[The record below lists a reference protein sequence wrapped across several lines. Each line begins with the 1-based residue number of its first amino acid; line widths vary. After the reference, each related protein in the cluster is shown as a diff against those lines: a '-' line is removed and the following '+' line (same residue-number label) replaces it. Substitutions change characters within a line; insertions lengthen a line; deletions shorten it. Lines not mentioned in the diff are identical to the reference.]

1 MCPPPNEK
9 ITRHAAVSAGLSVRG
24 SVRQSHA
31 AVPHPTRIQPA
42 SNPLPPSASV
52 CRHSVEPSADG
63 MARPNISSHREFT
76 AVRVLSAGSGY
87 H

>member
-31 AVPHPTRIQPA
+31 AVPHPTRIQPT
-42 SNPLPPSASV
+42 STKRISV
-52 CRHSVEPSADG
+52 QTLG
-63 MARPNISSHREFT
+63 GT
-76 AVRVLSAGSGY
+76 VR
-87 H
+87 